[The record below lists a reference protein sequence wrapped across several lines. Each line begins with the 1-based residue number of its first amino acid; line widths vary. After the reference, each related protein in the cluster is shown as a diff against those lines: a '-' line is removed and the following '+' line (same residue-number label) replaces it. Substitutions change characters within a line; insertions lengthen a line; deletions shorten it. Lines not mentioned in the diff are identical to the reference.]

1 MKNRVA
7 ELRSSRNLSQEEL
20 AQAVGISRQSVIAIE
35 KGRFNPS
42 LPLSL
47 RLGKFFKLSVE
58 DIFELD
64 DETHPTDSH

>member
-7 ELRSSRNLSQEEL
+7 ELRSSKSLSQEEL

-42 LPLSL
+42 LPLGL
-47 RLGKFFKLSVE
+47 RLGKFFKVSVE

-64 DETHPTDSH
+64 D

>member
-20 AQAVGISRQSVIAIE
+20 AQALGISRQSVIAIE

-42 LPLSL
+42 LPLGL
-47 RLGKFFKLSVE
+47 RLGKFFAVKVE
-58 DIFELD
+58 DIFELED
-64 DETHPTDSH
+64 

>member
-7 ELRSSRNLSQEEL
+7 ELRASKNLSQEEL

-42 LPLSL
+42 LPLGL
-47 RLGKFFKLSVE
+47 RLSKFFEVSVE

-64 DETHPTDSH
+64 D

>member
-42 LPLSL
+42 LPLGL
-47 RLGKFFKLSVE
+47 RLGKFFEVSVE

-64 DETHPTDSH
+64 D